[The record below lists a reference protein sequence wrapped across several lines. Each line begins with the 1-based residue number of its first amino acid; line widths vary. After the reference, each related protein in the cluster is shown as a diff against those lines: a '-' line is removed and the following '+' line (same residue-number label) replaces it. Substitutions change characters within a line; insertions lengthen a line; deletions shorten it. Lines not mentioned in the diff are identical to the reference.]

1 MSSTSS
7 WACPTAKALPM
18 RASSNIVCTAW
29 RVRSST
35 RLACA
40 ISASRDTGGATFTTG
55 TETAGTAA
63 SVPAA
68 SAAGTGGA
76 ATATATA
83 TGSGGASPRAVSIHT
98 SFRRAA
104 RIRSRSAGDSSKKER
119 FQNGFSSQ
127 ERPRRSTYI
136 PSMSSLLVIFFST
149 TVLHPFKSR
158 HLLAHY
164 QYHTPK
170 IMIKP
175 NKLVYM
181 AISQQKR

>member
-1 MSSTSS
+1 
-7 WACPTAKALPM
+7 M

-29 RVRSST
+29 RVRSI
-35 RLACA
+35 RRRACA
-40 ISASRDTGGATFTTG
+40 ISASRDRAGATCATG

-68 SAAGTGGA
+68 AAAGTEAGGA
-76 ATATATA
+76 ATA

-127 ERPRRSTYI
+127 ERPRRSIYI
-136 PSMSSLLVIFFST
+136 PNMSSLLVIFFST
-149 TVLHPFKSR
+149 AVLHTFRSR

-170 IMIKP
+170 ITIKS
-175 NKLVYM
+175 NKLIYI
-181 AISQQKR
+181 AKSQEMQQ